1 MASSQ
6 WRVTA
11 YAATI
16 FISSALLMVLEIVAA
31 RLIAPYVGV
40 SLYTWTSIIGVIL
53 AGLSL
58 GNWLGGIW
66 ADRGATSLA
75 AGVTL
80 ALAAL
85 ASMAILLLL
94 TWVAPFIMANGF
106 NVLSATF
113 LYVVLLFFIPAM
125 LLGVVTP
132 LLTTLALRI
141 DSRTGHIV
149 GRMHALAA
157 LGSIAGTFL
166 SGYWLIQYFG
176 TRSVLIGCSVLLLLL
191 SLPFLRRRR
200 VIHIPVILAA
210 FMVLV
215 GLTHA
220 RDGYLN
226 PCDVESSYY
235 CIRVVDASD
244 EAPSGTARAMILDH
258 LLHSINHYNFPELL
272 LSPYVHLMDELVSY
286 HFAERTP
293 GLRYFF
299 AGGGAYTQPR
309 AVRSAWPDA
318 KVVVAE
324 LDPAVTGVA
333 AQKMWVNTQGMQVMH
348 QDARMALGQMQNQA
362 FDVIVGDVFHDVA
375 VPYHLTTREYAQ
387 LVHSRL
393 VKDGMYL
400 MNVVDRYPD
409 PALVKSMYKTLG
421 TVFAN
426 VNIWLEKNPH
436 QSHRATY
443 VLAASDRP
451 QVEQELHSRQGLTRT
466 WVNVTGEILGQ
477 GTSLGELPVLTDDFV
492 PVERLVSNILFEDI
506 N

>member
-1 MASSQ
+1 MDAPH
-6 WRVTA
+6 WRVAA
-11 YAATI
+11 YAVTI
-16 FISSALLMVLEIVAA
+16 FIASALLMVLEIVAG

-58 GNWLGGIW
+58 GNWLGGVW
-66 ADRGATSLA
+66 ADRGATTLA

-85 ASMAILLLL
+85 ASMSILLLL

-106 NVLSATF
+106 NVLGATF
-113 LYVVLLFFIPAM
+113 LYVVLLFFVPAM

-132 LLTTLALRI
+132 LLTTLALKI

-157 LGSIAGTFL
+157 LGSIMGTFL
-166 SGYWLIQYFG
+166 AGYWLIQYFG
-176 TRSVLIGCSVLLLLL
+176 TRSVLIGCSVMLLFL
-191 SLPFLRRRR
+191 SLPFLWSRRMR
-200 VIHIPVILAA
+200 HIPVILIA
-210 FMVLV
+210 FGVLV
-215 GLTHA
+215 GFTYA

-235 CIRVVDASD
+235 CIRVVDASH
-244 EAPSGTARAMILDH
+244 EAPSGTARAMVLDH

-272 LSPYVHLMDELVSY
+272 LSPYVHLMDELISHY
-286 HFAERTP
+286 FSGRET

-299 AGGGAYTQPR
+299 AGGGAYTLPR
-309 AVRSAWPDA
+309 AVRITWPDA
-318 KVVVAE
+318 RVVVAE

-333 AQKMWVNTQGMQVMH
+333 TRRMWVNTDGMQVIH
-348 QDARMALGQMQNQA
+348 QDARVALAQFGEQD
-362 FDVIVGDVFHDVA
+362 FDVIIGDVFHDVA
-375 VPYHLTTREYAQ
+375 VPYHLTTREYVQ

-393 VKDGMYL
+393 APDGVYL
-400 MNVVDRYPD
+400 MNVVDQYPN

-421 TVFAN
+421 TVFSS
-426 VNIWLEKNPH
+426 VNIWLEKNPD

-451 QVEQELHSRQGLTRT
+451 QMEQELHSRQGLTRI
-466 WVNVTGEILGQ
+466 WGNVSGELLAQ

-492 PVERLVSNILFEDI
+492 PVERLVASILFEDS